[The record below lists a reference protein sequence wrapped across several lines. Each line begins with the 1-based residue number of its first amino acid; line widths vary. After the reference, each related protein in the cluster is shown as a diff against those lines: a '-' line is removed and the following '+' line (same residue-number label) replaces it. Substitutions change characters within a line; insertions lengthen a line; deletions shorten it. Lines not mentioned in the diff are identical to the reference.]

1 MEVQIISSTAQKFN
15 GETYYLCGNYFQR
28 KGKRLHREVWTYHNG
43 DIPKGYH
50 VHHIDH
56 NRSNNSI
63 YNLNLIKGTEHLHQH
78 MEEPERKAQ
87 SRKSIDIA
95 RKAANEWHGSEDGFK
110 FHSALAKEYWRNAP
124 MLKYVCDFCGK
135 EFETRHVYGEGQHHF
150 CHPNCKAK
158 YRTRRLRCESEKR
171 KASWES

>member
-63 YNLNLIKGTEHLHQH
+63 DNLNLIKGTEHLHQH

-95 RKAANEWHGSEDGFK
+95 RKELRLSCTGSLTLFRIT
-110 FHSALAKEYWRNAP
+110 FHRMTLLREQERVALK
-124 MLKYVCDFCGK
+124 LL
-135 EFETRHVYGEGQHHF
+135 T
-150 CHPNCKAK
+150 
-158 YRTRRLRCESEKR
+158 
-171 KASWES
+171 